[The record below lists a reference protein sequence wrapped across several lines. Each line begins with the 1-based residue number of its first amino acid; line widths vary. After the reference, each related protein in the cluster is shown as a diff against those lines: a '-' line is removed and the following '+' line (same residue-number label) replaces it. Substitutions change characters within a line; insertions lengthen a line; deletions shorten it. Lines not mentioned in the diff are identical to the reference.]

1 MRYVRIVLIPEGPG
15 FHPAADRLA
24 AEPSVSQEAVHHLNL
39 LNDGTAVSLSRARGD
54 RERLAEIL
62 EASEDVR
69 SFELTE
75 LGGEIQSYVHFEPA
89 EPARALLELT
99 REHELVVDTPIE
111 FRGDGRLRVAVI
123 GEDDVVQ
130 RAITD
135 VPDEVDME
143 LERLSDYEPELR
155 ELSSQLTE
163 RQQEILDTAVEVG
176 YYQVPRE
183 ATHEDIAAV
192 LDIATTTVG
201 EHLRKIEARLLS
213 ELSSVQSENRD
224 PR

>member
-15 FHPAADRLA
+15 FHPAAEELA
-24 AEPSVSQEAVHHLNL
+24 TEPAVSQETVHHLNL
-39 LNDGTAVSLSRARGD
+39 LNDGTAVSLSRARGERD
-54 RERLAEIL
+54 RLAGIF
-62 EASEDVR
+62 EASDDVL
-69 SFELTE
+69 SFELSE
-75 LGGEIQSYVHFEPA
+75 MGGEIQTYVHFRPS
-89 EPARALLELT
+89 EPARAMLELT

-111 FRGDGRLRVAVI
+111 FEGDGRLRVAVI

-130 RAITD
+130 RAITEI
-135 VPDEVDME
+135 PDEVDIE

-155 ELSSQLTE
+155 ELSSLLTE

-183 ATHEDIAAV
+183 ATHEDIADE

-213 ELSSVQSENRD
+213 ELSNVQSENRL